1 MQHKI
6 SAAFVTTVELIDD
19 DYLMNSEQDKYAVE
33 KQKAMG
39 QRIIF
44 NNQCPMP

>member
-1 MQHKI
+1 MLHKI
-6 SAAFVTTVELIDD
+6 IATFVATVELIDD
-19 DYLMNSEQDKYAVE
+19 DYLMNLEQDKSAVE
-33 KQKAMG
+33 KQEGMG